1 MTALVLLVCLQ
12 SGLLR
17 TNGQTFF
24 VLLTLGESLLELPIC
39 TRVALNL
46 WQSSWCWD
54 YRYTPTWQTM
64 ACSNWYLL
72 NSSFVVCFCLRQNC
86 VLLVLGLLPLLP
98 KRWYYKHVIYH
109 LNFLIPGHST
119 YTSIVFQMVC
129 FFVS

>member
-17 TNGQTFF
+17 MNGQTFF
-24 VLLTLGESLLELPIC
+24 VLMILGESLLELPIC

-54 YRYTPTWQTM
+54 YRQTM

-72 NSSFVVCFCLRQNC
+72 NSSFLVCFCLRQNC
-86 VLLVLGLLPLLP
+86 VLPVLGLLPLQ
-98 KRWYYKHVIYH
+98 KRWCYKHVIYH

-119 YTSIVFQMVC
+119 YTGTVFQMVC